1 MEAPM
6 PIAQP
11 VGPDQPNARADV
23 RILQRLLNGQPSAPG
38 LVEDG
43 LYGINSWTALAAS
56 RPDGDDRRPVTPRGD
71 DVARLIAGL
80 PVGAER
86 ARFGC
91 VFAEAASDRLARF
104 HPALSA
110 AMRDAG
116 IDTSL
121 RRAHF
126 LAQIAHESGG
136 LRWLEELASGQ
147 AYEGRADLG
156 NDQPGDG
163 PRFKGRG
170 LIQLTGRAN
179 YTAFARDLG
188 RDLTS
193 STEAAAQVAADPDL
207 CVRAATWFWSQNHL
221 NALADADDLEAVT
234 RRINGGLN
242 GLEDRA
248 KYLARAKAV
257 FPDPVVA

>member
-1 MEAPM
+1 MEAAM

-11 VGPDQPNARADV
+11 VGPDRVNARTDV
-23 RILQRLLNGQPSAPG
+23 RILQRLLNGQPAPAG

-43 LYGINSWTALAAS
+43 LYGPRTWAALVAS
-56 RPDGDDRRPVTPRGD
+56 RPGGEASAPVEPEGG
-71 DVARLIAGL
+71 DVARLLAGL
-80 PVGAER
+80 PKGMSY
-86 ARFGC
+86 ARLGC
-91 VFAEAASDRLARF
+91 VLAEAASERLARF
-104 HPALSA
+104 HPALAGAMDA
-110 AMRDAG
+110 AKIA
-116 IDTSL
+116 TP
-121 RRAHF
+121 RRQAHF

-136 LRWLEELASGQ
+136 LRWLSELASGA

-156 NDQPGDG
+156 NDRPGDG

-179 YTAFARDLG
+179 YTAFGRAVG

-193 STEAAAQVAADPDL
+193 STEAAAQVARDPDL
-207 CVRAATWFWSQNHL
+207 CVRAATWFWSERGL

-242 GLEDRA
+242 GLADRA
-248 KYLARAKAV
+248 KYLARAKLV
-257 FPDPVVA
+257 FPEPVAA

>member
-1 MEAPM
+1 M

-11 VGPDQPNARADV
+11 IGPEQANDRGDV
-23 RILQRLLNGQPSAPG
+23 RILQRLLNAQPDPPG
-38 LVEDG
+38 LLEDG
-43 LYGINSWTALAAS
+43 LYGSNTWSALVAT
-56 RPDGDDRRPVTPRGD
+56 RPDHDAEAPVVPDGP
-71 DVARLIAGL
+71 DVVRLLERLPAGVGGARL
-80 PVGAER
+80 
-86 ARFGC
+86 GC
-91 VFAEAASDRLARF
+91 VLAEAQSERIVRF
-104 HPALSA
+104 QPSLVA
-110 AMRDAG
+110 AMQEVG
-116 IDTSL
+116 IDTQL

-136 LRWLEELASGQ
+136 LRWLEELASGK

-163 PRFKGRG
+163 QRFKGRG

-179 YTAFARDLG
+179 YTAFERAIG

-193 STEAAAQVAADPDL
+193 STDAAAQVAADPDL
-207 CVRAATWFWSQNHL
+207 CVRAATWFWQENGL
-221 NALADADDLEAVT
+221 NTLADADDLEAVT

-242 GLEDRA
+242 GLDDRA

-257 FPDPVVA
+257 FPVPVAA

>member
-1 MEAPM
+1 M
-6 PIAQP
+6 PIAQS
-11 VGPDQPNARADV
+11 VGPDQPNLRADV
-23 RILQRLLNGQPSAPG
+23 RILQRLLNAQPAGPG

-43 LYGINSWTALAAS
+43 LYGAHTWGALAAS
-56 RPDGDDRRPVTPRGD
+56 RPDGDTRAPVVPGGG

-80 PVGAER
+80 PAGSHAVR
-86 ARFGC
+86 VGC
-91 VFAEAASDRLARF
+91 VFAEASNDRLARF
-104 HPALSA
+104 HPALAA
-110 AMRDAG
+110 AMVDAG
-116 IDTSL
+116 IDTPL

-136 LRWLEELASGQ
+136 LRWLEELASGA

-179 YTAFARDLG
+179 YAQFERAVA

-193 STEAAAQVAADPDL
+193 STAAAAQVAKDPDL
-207 CVRAATWFWSQNHL
+207 CVRAATWFWSERGL

-242 GLEDRA
+242 GFDDRA

-257 FPDPVVA
+257 FPDPVAA

>member
-1 MEAPM
+1 M
-6 PIAQP
+6 
-11 VGPDQPNARADV
+11 
-23 RILQRLLNGQPSAPG
+23 RILQRLLNGQPADPG

-43 LYGINSWTALAAS
+43 LYGRNTWGALVAT
-56 RPDGDDRRPVTPRGD
+56 RPDGDDRAPVTPGGD
-71 DVARLIAGL
+71 DLARLIAGL
-80 PVGAER
+80 PAAAGRV
-86 ARFGC
+86 RFGC

-104 HPALSA
+104 HPAIA
-110 AMRDAG
+110 GAMTDAG
-116 IDTSL
+116 IDTPL
-121 RRAHF
+121 RQAHF

-136 LRWLEELASGQ
+136 LRWLEELASGE

-163 PRFKGRG
+163 VRFKGRG

-179 YTAFARDLG
+179 YTEFGRALG

-193 STEAAAQVAADPDL
+193 STEAAAQVAEDPDL
-207 CVRAATWFWSQNHL
+207 CVRAATWFWSENGL

-242 GLEDRA
+242 GLDDRA
-248 KYLARAKAV
+248 KYLERAKAV
-257 FPDPVVA
+257 FPAQVVA

>member
-1 MEAPM
+1 M
-6 PIAQP
+6 PIAQS
-11 VGPDQPNARADV
+11 VGPDQPNLRADV
-23 RILQRLLNGQPSAPG
+23 RILQRLLNAQPAGPG

-43 LYGINSWTALAAS
+43 LYGAHTWGALAAS
-56 RPDGDDRRPVTPRGD
+56 RPDGDTRAPVVPGGG

-80 PVGAER
+80 PAGSHAVR
-86 ARFGC
+86 VGC
-91 VFAEAASDRLARF
+91 VFAEASSDRLARF
-104 HPALSA
+104 HPALAA
-110 AMRDAG
+110 AMVDAG
-116 IDTSL
+116 IDTPL

-136 LRWLEELASGQ
+136 LRWLEELASGA

-179 YTAFARDLG
+179 YAEFERAVA

-193 STEAAAQVAADPDL
+193 STAAAAQVAKDPDL
-207 CVRAATWFWSQNHL
+207 CVRAATWFWSERGL

-242 GLEDRA
+242 GFDDRA

-257 FPDPVVA
+257 FPDPVAA

>member
-1 MEAPM
+1 M
-6 PIAQP
+6 PIAQS
-11 VGPDQPNARADV
+11 VGPDQPNAHADV
-23 RILQRLLNGQPSAPG
+23 RILQRLLNGQPADPG

-43 LYGINSWTALAAS
+43 LYGRNTWGALVAT
-56 RPDGDDRRPVTPRGD
+56 RPDGDDRAPVTPGGD
-71 DVARLIAGL
+71 DLGRLLAGL
-80 PVGAER
+80 PAGAGR
-86 ARFGC
+86 VRFGC

-104 HPALSA
+104 HPAIAA
-110 AMRDAG
+110 AMADAQ
-116 IDTSL
+116 IDTPL

-163 PRFKGRG
+163 VRFKGRG

-179 YTAFARDLG
+179 YTAFARALG

-193 STEAAAQVAADPDL
+193 SAEAAAQVAEDPDL
-207 CVRAATWFWSQNHL
+207 CVRAATWFWSENGL
-221 NALADADDLEAVT
+221 NPLADADDLEAVT

-242 GLEDRA
+242 GLADRA

-257 FPDPVVA
+257 FPAPVLA

>member
-1 MEAPM
+1 M

-11 VGPDQPNARADV
+11 IGPAQVNARADV
-23 RILQRLLNGQPSAPG
+23 RILQRLLNGQPAGAG

-43 LYGINSWTALAAS
+43 LYGPATWNALTAT
-56 RPDGDDRRPVTPRGD
+56 RPDRDADTPVTPDGAD
-71 DVARLIAGL
+71 LERLIPGL
-80 PVGAER
+80 PAGVSR
-86 ARFGC
+86 VRVGC
-91 VFAEAASDRLARF
+91 VLAEASSDRIARF
-104 HPALSA
+104 HPPLAA
-110 AMRDAG
+110 AMADAG
-116 IDTSL
+116 IDTPL

-126 LAQIAHESGG
+126 LAQIAHESGA
-136 LRWLEELASGQ
+136 LRWLEEIASGQ

-179 YTAFARDLG
+179 YAEFGQAIG

-193 STEAAAQVAADPDL
+193 SPEAAAQVAEDPEL
-207 CVRAATWFWSQNHL
+207 CVRAATWFWVERGL
-221 NALADADDLEAVT
+221 NARADADDLEAVT

-242 GLEDRA
+242 GLDDRA

-257 FPDPVVA
+257 FPVSVSA

>member
-1 MEAPM
+1 M
-6 PIAQP
+6 PIAQS

-43 LYGINSWTALAAS
+43 LYGTNTWRALAAS
-56 RPDGDDRRPVTPRGD
+56 RPDGDDRRPVTPGGD

-80 PVGAER
+80 PADAGRV
-86 ARFGC
+86 RFGC

-104 HPALSA
+104 HPAIA
-110 AMRDAG
+110 AATTDAD
-116 IDTSL
+116 IDTPL

-136 LRWLEELASGQ
+136 LRWLEELASGA

-163 PRFKGRG
+163 VRFKGRG

-179 YTAFARDLG
+179 YTAFAQALG

-193 STEAAAQVAADPDL
+193 STEAAAQVAEDPDL
-207 CVRAATWFWSQNHL
+207 CVRAATWFWSKNGL
-221 NALADADDLEAVT
+221 NPLADADDLEAVT

-242 GLEDRA
+242 GLADRA

>member
-1 MEAPM
+1 
-6 PIAQP
+6 
-11 VGPDQPNARADV
+11 
-23 RILQRLLNGQPSAPG
+23 
-38 LVEDG
+38 
-43 LYGINSWTALAAS
+43 
-56 RPDGDDRRPVTPRGD
+56 
-71 DVARLIAGL
+71 
-80 PVGAER
+80 
-86 ARFGC
+86 
-91 VFAEAASDRLARF
+91 VFAEASSDRLARF
-104 HPALSA
+104 HPALAA
-110 AMRDAG
+110 AMADAG
-116 IDTSL
+116 IDTPL

-136 LRWLEELASGQ
+136 LRWLEELASGA

-156 NDQPGDG
+156 NDLQGDG

-179 YTAFARDLG
+179 YAEFERAVG

-193 STEAAAQVAADPDL
+193 STAAAAQVAEDPDL
-207 CVRAATWFWSQNHL
+207 CVRAATWFWSERGL

-242 GLEDRA
+242 GLDDRA

-257 FPDPVVA
+257 FPTPVAA

>member
-1 MEAPM
+1 M

-11 VGPDQPNARADV
+11 IGPDQPNLRADV
-23 RILQRLLNGQPSAPG
+23 RILQRLLNAQPADPG

-43 LYGINSWTALAAS
+43 LYGANTWGALTAG
-56 RPDGDDRRPVTPRGD
+56 RPDGDTHAPVVPGGD

-80 PVGAER
+80 PAGADA
-86 ARFGC
+86 ARVGC
-91 VFAEAASDRLARF
+91 VFAEASSDRLAGF
-104 HPALSA
+104 HPALAA
-110 AMRDAG
+110 AMADAG
-116 IDTSL
+116 IDTPL

-136 LRWLEELASGQ
+136 LRWLEELASGA

-179 YTAFARDLG
+179 YAEFERAVG

-193 STEAAAQVAADPDL
+193 STAAAAQVAEDPDL
-207 CVRAATWFWSQNHL
+207 CVRAATWFWSERGL

-242 GLEDRA
+242 GLDDRA

-257 FPDPVVA
+257 FPAPVAA